1 VRQLRGLVERKRT
14 QQSNN
19 QTIRKQRKGT
29 NKMIYKIETP
39 QGFLEYEFDSK
50 QAAEDYALGIL
61 SWTGTRYRIIGPI
74 ITAKEN

>member
-1 VRQLRGLVERKRT
+1 
-14 QQSNN
+14 
-19 QTIRKQRKGT
+19 
-29 NKMIYKIETP
+29 MIYKIETP

>member
-1 VRQLRGLVERKRT
+1 MRKLRGLLART
-14 QQSNN
+14 QRGKTNNN
-19 QTIRKQRKGT
+19 QTQKQREGT
-29 NKMIYKIETP
+29 NKMYKIETP

>member
-1 VRQLRGLVERKRT
+1 MERKGR
-14 QQSNN
+14 
-19 QTIRKQRKGT
+19 R
-29 NKMIYKIETP
+29 KMIYKIETP